1 MSTAGGAAAAA
12 LSSRSGSGGQ
22 PVPPDWL
29 ITAAEWLMSAWLV
42 LTAIVIIS
50 EIFIRWRKRRKA
62 AAQDLAL
69 QKEHTNAVR

>member
-12 LSSRSGSGGQ
+12 LSSRSGSGGK

-29 ITAAEWLMSAWLV
+29 MTAAEWLISAWLV
-42 LTAIVIIS
+42 LAAIVILS

-62 AAQDLAL
+62 AAQSHSL
-69 QKEHTNAVR
+69 QKEQA